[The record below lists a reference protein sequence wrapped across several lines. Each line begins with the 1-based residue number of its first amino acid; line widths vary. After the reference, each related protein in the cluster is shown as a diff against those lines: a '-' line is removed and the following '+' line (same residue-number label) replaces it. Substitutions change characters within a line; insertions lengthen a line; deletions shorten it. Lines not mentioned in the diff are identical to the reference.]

1 MGNAERI
8 TIELSEDVLTALDTL
23 KKELGLRCRGALVE
37 RLLSEL
43 LLPEDEKRGIT
54 SCQPYSS

>member
-23 KKELGLRCRGALVE
+23 KQELGLRSRGSLIE
-37 RLLSEL
+37 RLLTEL
-43 LLPEDEKRGIT
+43 LLPEDESQRG
-54 SCQPYSS
+54 